1 MNETSGKAG
10 AFYDIAV
17 AGPAGR
23 DIYRMIIALI
33 AMGVSLIW
41 GVMYIVN
48 FAHGE
53 ILMLGMFI
61 SYYFSVKSGLDPLLC
76 LPIAAVVMYCFG
88 IVFYKV
94 LIKRVMNAPMLSQLL
109 LTYALSIVLVNVA
122 QIAFGSDFKT
132 VPNQIFTGSFSAGG
146 LIISYSKL
154 VPFIICIVT
163 AVTLYYI
170 LNRTQLG
177 RAIKATALNKDAAAL
192 VGINPEKAYMR
203 CVGIAAATA
212 GIGGV
217 ALSYYFYVYPSVGSV
232 FINFGFVACCIGGMG
247 SIPGAVIGGVLMGIM
262 DTVVG
267 TYTNAALKYLA
278 VFALFLLVVYKRPKG
293 LFGW

>member
-1 MNETSGKAG
+1 MTLLLQVLLEGTFTG
-10 AFYDIAV
+10 
-17 AGPAGR
+17 
-23 DIYRMIIALI
+23 MIIALI

-61 SYYFSVKSGLDPLLC
+61 SYYFSVKSGLDPLIC

-132 VPNQIFTGSFSAGG
+132 VPNQVFTGSFSVGG

-154 VPFIICIVT
+154 VPFIICIAT
-163 AVTLYYI
+163 AVILYYI

-203 CVGIAAATA
+203 CVGIATATA

-278 VFALFLLVVYKRPKG
+278 VFALFLFVVYKRPKG

>member
-1 MNETSGKAG
+1 MTLLLQVLIEGTFTG
-10 AFYDIAV
+10 
-17 AGPAGR
+17 
-23 DIYRMIIALI
+23 MIIALI

-61 SYYFSVKSGLDPLLC
+61 SYYFSVKSGLDPLIC

-132 VPNQIFTGSFSAGG
+132 VPNQVFTGSFSVGG

-154 VPFIICIVT
+154 VPFIICIAT
-163 AVTLYYI
+163 AVILYYI

-177 RAIKATALNKDAAAL
+177 RAIKATALNKDSAAL

-203 CVGIAAATA
+203 CVGIATATA

-278 VFALFLLVVYKRPKG
+278 VFALFLFVVYKRPKG

>member
-1 MNETSGKAG
+1 MTLLLQVLIEGTFTG
-10 AFYDIAV
+10 
-17 AGPAGR
+17 
-23 DIYRMIIALI
+23 MIIALI

-61 SYYFSVKSGLDPLLC
+61 SYYFSVKSGLDPLIC

-132 VPNQIFTGSFSAGG
+132 VPNQVFTGSFSVGG

-154 VPFIICIVT
+154 VPFIICIAT
-163 AVTLYYI
+163 AVILYYI

-177 RAIKATALNKDAAAL
+177 KAIKATALNKDAAAL

-203 CVGIAAATA
+203 CVGIATATA

-278 VFALFLLVVYKRPKG
+278 VFALFLFVVYKRPKG

>member
-1 MNETSGKAG
+1 MTLLLQVLLEGTFTG
-10 AFYDIAV
+10 
-17 AGPAGR
+17 
-23 DIYRMIIALI
+23 MIIALI

-61 SYYFSVKSGLDPLLC
+61 SYYFSVKSGLDPLIC

-132 VPNQIFTGSFSAGG
+132 VPNQVFTGSFSVGG

-154 VPFIICIVT
+154 VPFIICIAT

-203 CVGIAAATA
+203 CVGIATATA

-278 VFALFLLVVYKRPKG
+278 VFALFLFVVYKRPKG

>member
-1 MNETSGKAG
+1 MTLLLQVLIEGTFTG
-10 AFYDIAV
+10 
-17 AGPAGR
+17 
-23 DIYRMIIALI
+23 MIIALI

-61 SYYFSVKSGLDPLLC
+61 SYYFSVKSGLDPLIC
-76 LPIAAVVMYCFG
+76 LPIATVVMYCFG

-132 VPNQIFTGSFSAGG
+132 VPNQVFTGSFSVGG

-154 VPFIICIVT
+154 VPFIICIAT

-203 CVGIAAATA
+203 CVGIATATA

-278 VFALFLLVVYKRPKG
+278 VFALFLFVVYKRPKG

>member
-1 MNETSGKAG
+1 MTLLLQVLIEGTFTG
-10 AFYDIAV
+10 
-17 AGPAGR
+17 
-23 DIYRMIIALI
+23 MIIALI

-41 GVMYIVN
+41 GVMHIVN

-61 SYYFSVKSGLDPLLC
+61 SYYFSVKSGLDPLIC

-132 VPNQIFTGSFSAGG
+132 VPNQVFTGSFSVGG

-154 VPFIICIVT
+154 VPFIICIAT

-203 CVGIAAATA
+203 CVGIATATA

-278 VFALFLLVVYKRPKG
+278 VFALFLFVVYKRPKG

>member
-1 MNETSGKAG
+1 MTLLLQVLIEGTFTG
-10 AFYDIAV
+10 
-17 AGPAGR
+17 
-23 DIYRMIIALI
+23 MIIALI

-61 SYYFSVKSGLDPLLC
+61 SYYFSVKSGLDPLIC

-132 VPNQIFTGSFSAGG
+132 VPNQVFTGSFSVGG

-154 VPFIICIVT
+154 VPFIICIAT
-163 AVTLYYI
+163 AVILYYI

-203 CVGIAAATA
+203 CVGIATATA

-278 VFALFLLVVYKRPKG
+278 VFALFLFVVYK
-293 LFGW
+293 LSLIHI

>member
-1 MNETSGKAG
+1 MTLLLQVLIEGTFTG
-10 AFYDIAV
+10 
-17 AGPAGR
+17 
-23 DIYRMIIALI
+23 MIIALI

-61 SYYFSVKSGLDPLLC
+61 SYYFSVKSGLDPLIC

-132 VPNQIFTGSFSAGG
+132 VPNQVFTGSFLVGG

-154 VPFIICIVT
+154 VPFIICIAT
-163 AVTLYYI
+163 AVILYYI

-203 CVGIAAATA
+203 CVGIATATA

-278 VFALFLLVVYKRPKG
+278 VFALFLFVVYKRPKG

>member
-1 MNETSGKAG
+1 MTLLLQVLLEGTFTG
-10 AFYDIAV
+10 
-17 AGPAGR
+17 
-23 DIYRMIIALI
+23 MIIALI

-76 LPIAAVVMYCFG
+76 LPIAAVAMYCFG

-278 VFALFLLVVYKRPKG
+278 VFALFLLGVYKRPKG

>member
-1 MNETSGKAG
+1 MTLLLQVLIEGTFTG
-10 AFYDIAV
+10 
-17 AGPAGR
+17 
-23 DIYRMIIALI
+23 MIIALI

-61 SYYFSVKSGLDPLLC
+61 SYYFSVKSGLDPLIC

-132 VPNQIFTGSFSAGG
+132 VPNQVFTGSFSVGG
-146 LIISYSKL
+146 LIISYSKSGS
-154 VPFIICIVT
+154 FHY
-163 AVTLYYI
+163 LYSYCGYSVLH

-177 RAIKATALNKDAAAL
+177 RAIKAIRL
-192 VGINPEKAYMR
+192 
-203 CVGIAAATA
+203 
-212 GIGGV
+212 
-217 ALSYYFYVYPSVGSV
+217 
-232 FINFGFVACCIGGMG
+232 
-247 SIPGAVIGGVLMGIM
+247 
-262 DTVVG
+262 
-267 TYTNAALKYLA
+267 LK
-278 VFALFLLVVYKRPKG
+278 
-293 LFGW
+293 

>member
-1 MNETSGKAG
+1 MTLLLQVLLEGTFTG
-10 AFYDIAV
+10 
-17 AGPAGR
+17 
-23 DIYRMIIALI
+23 MIIALI

-192 VGINPEKAYMR
+192 VGINPEAYMR

>member
-1 MNETSGKAG
+1 MTLLLQVLIEGTFTG
-10 AFYDIAV
+10 
-17 AGPAGR
+17 
-23 DIYRMIIALI
+23 MLIALI

-61 SYYFSVKSGLDPLLC
+61 SYYFSVKSGLDPLIC

-132 VPNQIFTGSFSAGG
+132 VPNQVFTGSFSVGG

-154 VPFIICIVT
+154 VPFIICIAT
-163 AVTLYYI
+163 AVILYYI

-203 CVGIAAATA
+203 CVGIATATA

-278 VFALFLLVVYKRPKG
+278 VFALFLFVVYKRPKG

>member
-1 MNETSGKAG
+1 MTLLLQVLIEGTFTG
-10 AFYDIAV
+10 
-17 AGPAGR
+17 
-23 DIYRMIIALI
+23 MIIALI

-61 SYYFSVKSGLDPLLC
+61 SYYFSVKSGLDPLIC

-88 IVFYKV
+88 IVFYKL
-94 LIKRVMNAPMLSQLL
+94 LINRVMNAPMLSQLL

-132 VPNQIFTGSFSAGG
+132 VPNQVFTGSFSVGG

-154 VPFIICIVT
+154 VPFIICIAT
-163 AVTLYYI
+163 AVILYYI

-203 CVGIAAATA
+203 CVGIATATA

-278 VFALFLLVVYKRPKG
+278 VFALFLFVVYKRPKG

>member
-1 MNETSGKAG
+1 MTLLLQVLIEGTFTG
-10 AFYDIAV
+10 
-17 AGPAGR
+17 
-23 DIYRMIIALI
+23 MIIALI

-61 SYYFSVKSGLDPLLC
+61 SYYFSVKSGLDPLIC

-132 VPNQIFTGSFSAGG
+132 VPNQVFTGSFSVGG

-154 VPFIICIVT
+154 VPFIICIAT

-203 CVGIAAATA
+203 CVGIATATA

-232 FINFGFVACCIGGMG
+232 SCCIGGMG

-278 VFALFLLVVYKRPKG
+278 VFALFLFVVYKRPKG

>member
-1 MNETSGKAG
+1 MTLLLQVLIEGTFTG
-10 AFYDIAV
+10 
-17 AGPAGR
+17 
-23 DIYRMIIALI
+23 MIIALI

-61 SYYFSVKSGLDPLLC
+61 SYYFSVKSGLDPLIC

-132 VPNQIFTGSFSAGG
+132 VPNQVFTGSFSVGG

-154 VPFIICIVT
+154 VPFIICIAT

-203 CVGIAAATA
+203 CVGIATATA
-212 GIGGV
+212 GIGGG

-278 VFALFLLVVYKRPKG
+278 VFALFLFVVYKRPKG

>member
-1 MNETSGKAG
+1 MTLLLQVLLEGTFTG
-10 AFYDIAV
+10 
-17 AGPAGR
+17 
-23 DIYRMIIALI
+23 MIIALI

-76 LPIAAVVMYCFG
+76 LPIAAVAMYCFG

-170 LNRTQLG
+170 LNRTQQG

>member
-1 MNETSGKAG
+1 MTLLLQVLIEGTFTG
-10 AFYDIAV
+10 
-17 AGPAGR
+17 
-23 DIYRMIIALI
+23 MIIALI

-61 SYYFSVKSGLDPLLC
+61 SYYFSVKSGLDPLIC

-132 VPNQIFTGSFSAGG
+132 VPNQVFTGSFSVGG

-154 VPFIICIVT
+154 VPFIICIAT
-163 AVTLYYI
+163 AVILYYI

-192 VGINPEKAYMR
+192 VGINPEKACMR
-203 CVGIAAATA
+203 CVGIATATA

-278 VFALFLLVVYKRPKG
+278 VFALFLFVVYKRPKG

>member
-1 MNETSGKAG
+1 MTLLLQVLIEGTFTG
-10 AFYDIAV
+10 
-17 AGPAGR
+17 
-23 DIYRMIIALI
+23 MIIALI

-61 SYYFSVKSGLDPLLC
+61 SYYFSVKSGLDPLIC

-132 VPNQIFTGSFSAGG
+132 VPNQVFTGSFSVGG

-154 VPFIICIVT
+154 VPFIICIAT

-203 CVGIAAATA
+203 CVGIATATA
-212 GIGGV
+212 GICGV

-278 VFALFLLVVYKRPKG
+278 VFALFLFVVYKRPKG

>member
-1 MNETSGKAG
+1 MTLLLQVLIEGTFTG
-10 AFYDIAV
+10 
-17 AGPAGR
+17 
-23 DIYRMIIALI
+23 MIIALI

-61 SYYFSVKSGLDPLLC
+61 SYYFSVKSGLDPLIC

-132 VPNQIFTGSFSAGG
+132 VPNQVFTGSFSVGG

-154 VPFIICIVT
+154 VPFIICIAT
-163 AVTLYYI
+163 AVILYYN

-203 CVGIAAATA
+203 CVGIATATA

-278 VFALFLLVVYKRPKG
+278 VFALFLFVVYKRPKG

>member
-1 MNETSGKAG
+1 MTLLLQVLIEGTFTG
-10 AFYDIAV
+10 
-17 AGPAGR
+17 
-23 DIYRMIIALI
+23 MIIALI

-61 SYYFSVKSGLDPLLC
+61 SYYFSVKSGLDPLIC

-132 VPNQIFTGSFSAGG
+132 VPNQVFTGSFSVGG

-154 VPFIICIVT
+154 VPFIICIAT
-163 AVTLYYI
+163 AVILYYI

-177 RAIKATALNKDAAAL
+177 RAIKETALNKDEAAL

-203 CVGIAAATA
+203 CVGIATATA

-278 VFALFLLVVYKRPKG
+278 VFALFLFVVYKRPKG

>member
-1 MNETSGKAG
+1 MTLLLQVLLEGIFTG
-10 AFYDIAV
+10 
-17 AGPAGR
+17 
-23 DIYRMIIALI
+23 MIIALI

-61 SYYFSVKSGLDPLLC
+61 SYYFSVKSGLDPLIC

-132 VPNQIFTGSFSAGG
+132 VQNQVFTGSFSAGG

-154 VPFIICIVT
+154 VQFIICIAT

-203 CVGIAAATA
+203 CVGIATATA

>member
-1 MNETSGKAG
+1 MTLLLQVLIEGTFTG
-10 AFYDIAV
+10 
-17 AGPAGR
+17 
-23 DIYRMIIALI
+23 MIIALI

-61 SYYFSVKSGLDPLLC
+61 SYYFSVKSGLDPLIC

-132 VPNQIFTGSFSAGG
+132 VPNQVFTGSFSVGG

-154 VPFIICIVT
+154 VPFIICIAT

-203 CVGIAAATA
+203 CVGIATATA
-212 GIGGV
+212 GSGGV

-278 VFALFLLVVYKRPKG
+278 VFALFLFVVYKRPKG

>member
-1 MNETSGKAG
+1 MTLLLQVLIEGTFTG
-10 AFYDIAV
+10 
-17 AGPAGR
+17 
-23 DIYRMIIALI
+23 MIIALI

-61 SYYFSVKSGLDPLLC
+61 LYYFSVKSGLDPLIC

-132 VPNQIFTGSFSAGG
+132 VPNQVFTGSFSVGG

-154 VPFIICIVT
+154 VPFIICIAT
-163 AVTLYYI
+163 AVILYYI

-203 CVGIAAATA
+203 CVGIATATA

-278 VFALFLLVVYKRPKG
+278 VFALFLFVVYKRPKG

>member
-1 MNETSGKAG
+1 MTLLLQVLIEGTFTG
-10 AFYDIAV
+10 
-17 AGPAGR
+17 
-23 DIYRMIIALI
+23 MIIALI

-61 SYYFSVKSGLDPLLC
+61 SYYFSVKSGLDPLIC

-132 VPNQIFTGSFSAGG
+132 VPNQVFTGSFSVGG

-154 VPFIICIVT
+154 VPFIICIAT
-163 AVTLYYI
+163 AVILYYI

-177 RAIKATALNKDAAAL
+177 RAIKATALNNDAAAL

-203 CVGIAAATA
+203 CVGIATATA

-278 VFALFLLVVYKRPKG
+278 VFALFLFVVYKRPKG

>member
-1 MNETSGKAG
+1 MTLLLQVLIEGTFTG
-10 AFYDIAV
+10 
-17 AGPAGR
+17 
-23 DIYRMIIALI
+23 MIIALI

-61 SYYFSVKSGLDPLLC
+61 SYYFSVKSGLDPLIC

-132 VPNQIFTGSFSAGG
+132 VPNQVFTGSFSVGG

-154 VPFIICIVT
+154 VPFIICIAT
-163 AVTLYYI
+163 AVILYYI

-203 CVGIAAATA
+203 CVGIATATA

-278 VFALFLLVVYKRPKG
+278 VFALFLFVVYKRPTG

>member
-1 MNETSGKAG
+1 MTLLLQVLIEGTFTG
-10 AFYDIAV
+10 
-17 AGPAGR
+17 
-23 DIYRMIIALI
+23 MIIALI

-61 SYYFSVKSGLDPLLC
+61 SYYFSVKSGLDPLIC

-94 LIKRVMNAPMLSQLL
+94 LINRVMNAPMLSQLL

-132 VPNQIFTGSFSAGG
+132 VPNQVFTGSFSVGG

-154 VPFIICIVT
+154 VPFIICIAT

-203 CVGIAAATA
+203 CVGIATATA

-278 VFALFLLVVYKRPKG
+278 VFALFLFVVYKRPKG

>member
-1 MNETSGKAG
+1 MTLLLQVLIEGTFTG
-10 AFYDIAV
+10 
-17 AGPAGR
+17 
-23 DIYRMIIALI
+23 MIIALI

-61 SYYFSVKSGLDPLLC
+61 SYYFSVKSGLDPLIC

-132 VPNQIFTGSFSAGG
+132 VPNQVFTGSFSVGG

-154 VPFIICIVT
+154 VPFIICIAT

-203 CVGIAAATA
+203 CVGIATATA

-247 SIPGAVIGGVLMGIM
+247 GIPGAVIGGVLMGIM

-278 VFALFLLVVYKRPKG
+278 VFALFLFVVYKRPKG

>member
-1 MNETSGKAG
+1 MTLLLQVLIEGTFTG
-10 AFYDIAV
+10 
-17 AGPAGR
+17 
-23 DIYRMIIALI
+23 MIIALI

-61 SYYFSVKSGLDPLLC
+61 SYYFSVKSGLDPLIC

-88 IVFYKV
+88 IDFYKV

-132 VPNQIFTGSFSAGG
+132 VPNQVFTGSFSVGG

-154 VPFIICIVT
+154 VPFIICIAT
-163 AVTLYYI
+163 AVILYYI

-203 CVGIAAATA
+203 CVGIATATA

-278 VFALFLLVVYKRPKG
+278 VFALFLFVVYKRPKG

>member
-1 MNETSGKAG
+1 MTLLLQVLIEGTFTG
-10 AFYDIAV
+10 
-17 AGPAGR
+17 
-23 DIYRMIIALI
+23 MIIALI

-61 SYYFSVKSGLDPLLC
+61 SYYFSVKSGLDPLIC
-76 LPIAAVVMYCFG
+76 LPIAAVIMYCFG

-132 VPNQIFTGSFSAGG
+132 VPNQVFTGSFSVGG

-154 VPFIICIVT
+154 VPFIICIAT
-163 AVTLYYI
+163 AVILYYI

-203 CVGIAAATA
+203 CVGIATATA

-278 VFALFLLVVYKRPKG
+278 VFALFLFVVYKRPKG

>member
-1 MNETSGKAG
+1 MTLLLQVLLEGTFTG
-10 AFYDIAV
+10 
-17 AGPAGR
+17 
-23 DIYRMIIALI
+23 MIIALI

-262 DTVVG
+262 DMVVG